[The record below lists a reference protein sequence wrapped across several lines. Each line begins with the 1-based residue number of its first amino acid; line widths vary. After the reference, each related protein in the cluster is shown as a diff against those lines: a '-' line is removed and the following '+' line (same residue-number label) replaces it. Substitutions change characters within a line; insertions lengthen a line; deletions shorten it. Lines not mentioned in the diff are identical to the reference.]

1 MRGEMEMTRRL
12 NRLNLLDLLNELN
25 LLNRLNILN
34 WMLPVCI
41 IVTAVGLPSLA
52 HSAWDDLFTHVQ
64 PYITMQE
71 EYTSNVDLTPRNE
84 RDDFITTITPGLRVS
99 TLKRSST
106 TGEFQTPA
114 SSDDPYGVYLDV
126 QVPIVFY
133 AQNTYD
139 DYIGLLGNL
148 DAWYTF
154 DRRLTFRIRD
164 YAIRSE
170 EPREQDYSVG
180 ALPGEYILGTER
192 RERGT
197 YFRNVFQPSA
207 EYQFGREGEAQ
218 VSLISLNY
226 INNVYRNESDLY
238 EDSTENYISP
248 RLDYWFDIR
257 NGISFEYA
265 FALGDFETDPDLT
278 GQRIMGRYTY
288 RFNPRTSVFADFTY
302 FIRDFEFPGDDY
314 DIYRP
319 TAGFEHEFSRTLNA
333 RVQLGYFL
341 MDPQRASKEDG
352 LFYDILLRQLA
363 ERTTYTL
370 GFQGGYT
377 EDYFSS
383 ENLGFTLYHRGIGT
397 ITHRPLE
404 RMTVGLLG
412 SLEYADY
419 ISEPGDR
426 QDWIWNVSANASY
439 ELFRWLTA
447 SLVGSYLEDD
457 SNIDLNDYTEYRGMF
472 QLTARY

>member
-1 MRGEMEMTRRL
+1 
-12 NRLNLLDLLNELN
+12 
-25 LLNRLNILN
+25 
-34 WMLPVCI
+34 
-41 IVTAVGLPSLA
+41 
-52 HSAWDDLFTHVQ
+52 
-64 PYITMQE
+64 
-71 EYTSNVDLTPRNE
+71 
-84 RDDFITTITPGLRVS
+84 
-99 TLKRSST
+99 
-106 TGEFQTPA
+106 
-114 SSDDPYGVYLDV
+114 
-126 QVPIVFY
+126 
-133 AQNTYD
+133 
-139 DYIGLLGNL
+139 
-148 DAWYTF
+148 
-154 DRRLTFRIRD
+154 
-164 YAIRSE
+164 
-170 EPREQDYSVG
+170 
-180 ALPGEYILGTER
+180 
-192 RERGT
+192 
-197 YFRNVFQPSA
+197 
-207 EYQFGREGEAQ
+207 
-218 VSLISLNY
+218 
-226 INNVYRNESDLY
+226 
-238 EDSTENYISP
+238 
-248 RLDYWFDIR
+248 
-257 NGISFEYA
+257 
-265 FALGDFETDPDLT
+265 
-278 GQRIMGRYTY
+278 MGRYTY

-319 TAGFEHEFSRTLNA
+319 TAGIEHEFSRTLNA